1 MPMSTASLRS
11 MTGFGESECEV
22 GTGSLRVEIR
32 TVNNRY
38 LNVQFRAPVGMER
51 HYRKLERLLRD
62 YLARGQVNVSIGLDL
77 GASGREAELPHADI
91 DRARAYV
98 DSLRGLQREL
108 DLEGSIDIGVLAR
121 YRGLFEVAD
130 LSRASRD
137 LPEELLVE
145 AVSEAA
151 RNVVTVREEEGE
163 FLRGDLLGRVG
174 AMEEEIERVAQL
186 APQRLIAERDRLRHA
201 IHELLDGDAPVD
213 EERIAREIAHLAE
226 RWDIHEELVR
236 FRSHLDM
243 LRAAIE
249 EGEPG
254 GVGKRLSFIA
264 QELLREANTIGS
276 KANDSE
282 IARSVVGLK
291 EEIDRVREQVENV
304 E

>member
-1 MPMSTASLRS
+1 MPMSTASFRS

-22 GTGSLRVEIR
+22 GAGSLRVEIR

-77 GASGREAELPHADI
+77 GASGREAELPRADI
-91 DRARAYV
+91 ARARAYV

-108 DLEGSIDIGVLAR
+108 DLEGSVDIGMLAR

-130 LSRASRD
+130 LNRASRD
-137 LPEELLVE
+137 LPEEILVE

-151 RNVVTVREEEGE
+151 RNVVAVREEEGE

-174 AMEEEIERVAQL
+174 AMEEEIERVAQR

-201 IHELLDGDAPVD
+201 IHELMDGDALVD

-236 FRSHLDM
+236 FRSHLDT
-243 LRAAIE
+243 LRSAIE
-249 EGEPG
+249 EGDAG

-282 IARSVVGLK
+282 IARSVVSLK
-291 EEIDRVREQVENV
+291 AEIDRVREQVENV